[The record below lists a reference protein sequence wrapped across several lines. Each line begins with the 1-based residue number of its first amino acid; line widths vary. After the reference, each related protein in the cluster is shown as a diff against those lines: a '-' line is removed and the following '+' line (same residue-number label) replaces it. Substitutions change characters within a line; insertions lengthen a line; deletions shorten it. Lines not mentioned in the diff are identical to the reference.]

1 MDDDGD
7 NDQDNQLPDVLID
20 DIDLGGKD
28 EDDDNA
34 NTARAGFWQ

>member
-20 DIDLGGKD
+20 DIALGGED
-28 EDDDNA
+28 EDDGNA
-34 NTARAGFWQ
+34 STARAGFWQ